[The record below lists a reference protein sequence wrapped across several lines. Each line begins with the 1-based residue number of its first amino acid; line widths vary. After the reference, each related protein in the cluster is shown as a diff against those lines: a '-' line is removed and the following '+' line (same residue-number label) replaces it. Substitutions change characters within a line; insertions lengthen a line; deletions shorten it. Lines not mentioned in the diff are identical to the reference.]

1 MSPSR
6 SSSPP
11 RVMMWGKAMPVIV
24 IAVVFDLMRIFFQQF
39 WFFGPAVAAVGC
51 TAGVNSIVETTIAE
65 TAGKAVA
72 IGCGAVAGAAGFYGV
87 GVFETFGVI
96 MAMAVGLAG
105 FLTLGIWIAASDSRL
120 FKVNKSGWLWLT
132 GGLGVAEI
140 PFIGTFPAFSVV
152 LWILYRRQIKIEKA
166 GLKRWQQE
174 QAQLASQDRE
184 NQIAE
189 LMQMSAAT
197 AAPQDIY

>member
-1 MSPSR
+1 
-6 SSSPP
+6 
-11 RVMMWGKAMPVIV
+11 MMWGKAMPVIV